1 MVNWFLTK
9 IPSQF
14 NGEKDFFATND
25 CEAIGNLQEEDE
37 FRIMLRTVL
46 KKKTKHGENPLKLNH
61 RPKCKNKIINLLM
74 KT

>member
-14 NGEKDFFATND
+14 NGEKGFFATND

-37 FRIMLRTVL
+37 FRIMLHTVL
-46 KKKTKHGENPLKLNH
+46 KKKKNTGKPPSNWTIALNVKIKL
-61 RPKCKNKIINLLM
+61 
-74 KT
+74 